1 MEPTTKKSSVWSKLV
16 AIVLILI
23 GAFLFY
29 ISLDANKYS
38 AQVRVIEGAGKI
50 GLNPTTERLDFGDLS
65 PGASA
70 TRLVTIENATKI
82 PMFVFTMRLG
92 GITDLID
99 QDKNFFV
106 LAPHKKAT
114 IEFEAYMPASAP
126 VGETITGRVFLF
138 KIPGPWK

>member
-1 MEPTTKKSSVWSKLV
+1 VSKIILG
-16 AIVLILI
+16 AIFILI

-29 ISLDANKYS
+29 VSLDANKY
-38 AQVRVIEGAGKI
+38 AMQVRVIEGQGKI

-70 TRLVTIENATKI
+70 TRLVTIENATGI
-82 PMFVFTMRLG
+82 PMYVFSMRLG
-92 GITDLID
+92 GITDLVD

-106 LAPHKKAT
+106 LAPHEKAS

-126 VGETITGRVFLF
+126 IGETITGKVFLF